1 MAEQDRWER
10 GLEKFKE
17 VYCGDVAPLPR
28 GQSDFFDLMM
38 ENLFCDVWTRPALDQ
53 RDRRM
58 LMLGAIAARGEG
70 NHDGVSDD
78 DIIAM
83 LGTMVRQR
91 RESIVFYERGER
103 PELAEQEAEEIT
115 IIKEFL
121 PIQLDEGEIS
131 EAVKDAIIRL
141 DANGLKDMGPI
152 MAELR
157 GRFAGRMDFGRASQ
171 LVKEQLS

>member
-1 MAEQDRWER
+1 MMVCRTTTLSPCSVRW
-10 GLEKFKE
+10 
-17 VYCGDVAPLPR
+17 CA
-28 GQSDFFDLMM
+28 SD
-38 ENLFCDVWTRPALDQ
+38 
-53 RDRRM
+53 
-58 LMLGAIAARGEG
+58 
-70 NHDGVSDD
+70 
-78 DIIAM
+78 
-83 LGTMVRQR
+83 
-91 RESIVFYERGER
+91 
-103 PELAEQEAEEIT
+103 EIT

>member
-1 MAEQDRWER
+1 MLRERLSEALKTSQKAKEARKVATLRLILAALKDR
-10 GLEKFKE
+10 
-17 VYCGDVAPLPR
+17 D
-28 GQSDFFDLMM
+28 
-38 ENLFCDVWTRPALDQ
+38 
-53 RDRRM
+53 
-58 LMLGAIAARGEG
+58 IAARGEG

-91 RESIVFYERGER
+91 RESIVLYERGER

-121 PIQLDEGEIS
+121 PIQLDEGEIC

-157 GRFAGRMDFGRASQ
+157 GRFAGRMDFGRASR

>member
-1 MAEQDRWER
+1 MLRERLSDALKTSQKAKEARKVATLRLILAALKDR
-10 GLEKFKE
+10 
-17 VYCGDVAPLPR
+17 D
-28 GQSDFFDLMM
+28 
-38 ENLFCDVWTRPALDQ
+38 
-53 RDRRM
+53 
-58 LMLGAIAARGEG
+58 IAARGEG

-91 RESIVFYERGER
+91 RESIVLYERGER